1 MRDTTKQPLLYAICA
16 LAGPAVLS
24 FLLPN
29 FYHVNDAYFL
39 KQVGP
44 EATNAM
50 GLFQIVSI
58 ANFGFILT
66 VARGTQSLVGRRYGA
81 RDIAGCQAA
90 LAQGMRL
97 ALKVL
102 VPLAVL
108 EWLCIPWILEL
119 MGGEGETIVAG
130 TEYIRSLMLFAP
142 FLFASPLIEFCF
154 QGMGD
159 TKTPFKLQLMA
170 VSTNFALNWL
180 LVLPHEFVATPGGV
194 ALDGM
199 ELKGAW
205 LSSLAGEGVTAFGG
219 FGVAGAAIATGS
231 SRLLSAVVGFRLLV
245 TREGLNA
252 LTVWQSY
259 RADKRMGREI
269 LRVGLPSGSS
279 TFLYAVVAACLTT
292 LIARFGQDAL
302 GAYGIGFRGVE
313 SISFMVVLG
322 FGVATGTV
330 AAHAVGAGD
339 LPRARRAG
347 HVGALLTSGVML
359 VPTAIFLWM
368 PEALAGIYTD
378 DPGIRE
384 AAAGYIAIMAFCQV
398 PQALEMVYS
407 DAMTGAGSAVR
418 AAFVS
423 IPGNILRLPIAFGL
437 ALGTSLG
444 LAGVWYAIVIS
455 AVLKGL
461 CMTILFARGTWER
474 GMRDTAGLTASSA
487 PATPAT
493 SDTPD

>member
-1 MRDTTKQPLLYAICA
+1 MRDTTKQPLVMAICA

-81 RDIAGCQAA
+81 GDLAGCQAA

-97 ALKVL
+97 ALLVL
-102 VPLAVL
+102 IPLGVL
-108 EWLCIPWILEL
+108 EWIFIPSILEW
-119 MGGEGETIVAG
+119 MGGEGQTVVEG
-130 TEYIRSLMLFAP
+130 TTYIRSLLIFIP

-159 TKTPFKLQLMA
+159 TKTPFKLQFMA
-170 VSTNFALNWL
+170 VSTNLALNWL
-180 LVLPHEFVATPGGV
+180 MVLPHEIVATAEGV
-194 ALDGM
+194 RFDGF
-199 ELKGAW
+199 ELSLGW
-205 LSSLAGEGVTAFGG
+205 LSSLVGDDVVAVGG
-219 FGVAGAAIATGS
+219 YGVAGAAISTGI
-231 SRLLSAVVGFRLLV
+231 SRLLSAFVGFRLLL
-245 TREGLNA
+245 RRDRLLSLGRRD
-252 LTVWQSY
+252 SY
-259 RADKRMGREI
+259 RVNKPMRSEI

-279 TFLYAVVAACLTT
+279 TFLYALVAAILTT
-292 LIARFGQDAL
+292 LIARFGQNAL
-302 GAYGIGFRGVE
+302 GAYAIGFRGVE

-330 AAHAVGAGD
+330 ASHAVGAGD

-347 HVGALLTSGVML
+347 HVGALLTSAVML
-359 VPTAIFLWM
+359 VPTAVFLLI
-368 PEALAGIYTD
+368 PESLAGLYTD
-378 DPGIRE
+378 DVGIRE
-384 AAAGYIAIMAFCQV
+384 KAATYIAIMAFCQV

-407 DAMTGAGSAVR
+407 DAMIGAGSAVR
-418 AAFVS
+418 AALVS

-437 ALGTSLG
+437 ALGAGLG
-444 LAGVWYAIVIS
+444 LRGVWYAVVIS
-455 AVLKGL
+455 AALKGI
-461 CMTILFARGTWER
+461 CMTVLFVRGGWEK
-474 GMRDTAGLTASSA
+474 GMHDTDGLSKA
-487 PATPAT
+487 
-493 SDTPD
+493 